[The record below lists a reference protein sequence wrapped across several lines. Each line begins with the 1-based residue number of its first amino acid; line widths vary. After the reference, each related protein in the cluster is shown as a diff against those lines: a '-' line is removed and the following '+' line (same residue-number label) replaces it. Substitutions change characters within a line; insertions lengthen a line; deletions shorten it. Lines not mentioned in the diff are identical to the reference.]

1 MTAEMEGVNVQRD
14 DVEARQTRSVSED
27 AMVDVEGAM
36 GMGAAGGREEGR
48 NGAGVS
54 SNDNAVGWLD
64 EMVNMCVGRASIPPI
79 GGERVTQEAATMRAN
94 DKRDRRA
101 RTHGGRQCSA
111 PAGAAPWHRPTLG
124 TRTGLAQAYRVTAAY
139 ILPQRQQHQAQPQLR
154 SRPPQS

>member
-1 MTAEMEGVNVQRD
+1 MTAEMEGVHVQRD

-64 EMVNMCVGRASIPPI
+64 EMVNMCVGRASILLHYRKPSPF
-79 GGERVTQEAATMRAN
+79 
-94 DKRDRRA
+94 RRLCPMGWTRGA
-101 RTHGGRQCSA
+101 RHASVFSPHADVSWCAET
-111 PAGAAPWHRPTLG
+111 W
-124 TRTGLAQAYRVTAAY
+124 
-139 ILPQRQQHQAQPQLR
+139 
-154 SRPPQS
+154 